1 MIGLIILDGDFDF
14 FHIVD
19 DMDWQRADTIFHDTF
34 FVDGNHAGRTPCA
47 DVVAALKVWSADNV

>member
-1 MIGLIILDGDFDF
+1 MIGLIILDGEFDF

-34 FVDGNHAGRTPCA
+34 FTSGNHTGRTPCA
-47 DVVAALKVWSADNV
+47 DVIAALELWSAGNV